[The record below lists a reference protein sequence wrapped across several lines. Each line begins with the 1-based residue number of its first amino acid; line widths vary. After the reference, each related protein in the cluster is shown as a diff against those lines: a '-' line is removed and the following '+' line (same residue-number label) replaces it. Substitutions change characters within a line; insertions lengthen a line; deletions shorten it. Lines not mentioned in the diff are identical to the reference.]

1 MDRRLRRRWH
11 EPVIQDS
18 RAPRLRARPASAC
31 SLCATLATMPLS
43 TPRFVTH
50 PIPINILV
58 ALGYVALA
66 TMPALAFT
74 HASPL
79 WPSAALAA
87 FAALV
92 WGWKAMPGVFVG
104 AYAANVLLFGWT
116 PLGAI
121 WASVGNV
128 LAPMLGRWGME
139 RSHVAE
145 NRIWY
150 EPRGVAYFL
159 MWMGLANGLLSALF
173 GATGLI
179 FVEGASSVAFSL
191 TLFRWVI
198 ADVCSVAM
206 LVPASHLLWLRRQGQ
221 LPPQPPQDPREV
233 WGVFLAGL
241 AIGSFVFVAPSISPA
256 VRVGLMGMLVLP
268 AIWSIFRLDLWVTA
282 LLLAFTLALGVGATI
297 AGLGPYAHAPLYQ
310 SIVSVELRGITMAC
324 AVLIA
329 GALQSRRLQTTADL
343 RVLNNTLERRAEE
356 RAQALAHK
364 ERSFRE
370 MIQHLPT
377 PAVVAGAEHSSV
389 LYANAAACEL
399 FGCGGDALI
408 SLSTLERWVDPRAR
422 DALMRDVIQNGAVR
436 DRDMAI
442 RQLDGHV
449 IWVLTSA
456 IQTQI
461 DGQSAY
467 LFTFKDITE
476 RRQREYDLQIQAG
489 TDPLTGS
496 PNRFALEQHLPRA
509 IARAGRLGSALAVG
523 VIDLD
528 DFKLVNDAWG
538 HDAGDRLLKA
548 LAMRLRSR
556 LRASDMVARLGGDE
570 FVVVIEDLDPL
581 EAVAQLTA
589 ALSRLHEAVE
599 SAFEVAPGVHAEI
612 GMTMGLALFPKD
624 GHEAN
629 DLLRQA
635 DMAMYQA
642 KRRKH
647 DRSAWWQL
655 NSTSAPP
662 PDAMEA
668 FDAYG
673 DEARALLSK
682 TTGHFNAICAQFVEQ
697 FYSDL
702 ESSPHSSSILGHL
715 SAEEITALK
724 TRQAEHL
731 RFLFAPDTRQEAIRQ
746 VAQRVGASHALVGVS
761 VNTQLQS
768 YALLRRVLIERLNHA
783 LLVAQDRYR
792 LLLTTESRLQE
803 DLQTQVEA
811 AQLTLGTYTRMLA
824 EPLPAPGSLWPDAS
838 SQALLSLGQAQG
850 LQAAL
855 LMRLNAHGIL
865 TPEGSS
871 GPRAKDV
878 VSILTQPGLEA
889 VVDPASPRG
898 QGTSARAWR
907 SMQIHSLPS
916 VGQSPH
922 HQAWHQLSRN
932 MGIRSTLSVPIRDGL
947 GQAVAVLTL
956 FGAYPSQFESTV
968 MKQFAAGL
976 QQQWEQICMRCATPP
991 PVVSEDSARTL
1002 RNLLFS
1008 SGLRMYMQPI
1018 IDLRSGKL
1026 VKAEALARMQ
1036 QPDGQIIPPAMF
1048 LPLLGEADMNLLFRQ
1063 GLQAALHHL
1072 AQWEAQGLSID
1083 VAVNLPP
1090 RTMVD
1095 PDCPRWVADALR
1107 QHAVAP
1113 HRLTLEILETQNIDA
1128 AAQDQAVVRLVAVG
1142 VKLSMDDLGSGYS
1155 SLQRLSALPFS
1166 TIKADQALLVRFRDN
1181 PIQTLSMIRTII
1193 QMGHDLDRAVVVEGL
1208 EDEGMIEAARL
1219 LGARY
1224 GQGYG
1229 LARPMPADMLVG
1241 WWQRHGAS
1249 TVTPLGAAHFRTFLG
1264 ALAFQWMRPHSHER
1278 HCAGSLACC
1287 PLTRFIA
1294 EKGLQGSPLALCH
1307 GRAHNNDGQDAA
1319 GHELIRLLVNEVH
1332 LEAQDPVPHA
1342 LTRGVDRVGT

>member
-1 MDRRLRRRWH
+1 
-11 EPVIQDS
+11 
-18 RAPRLRARPASAC
+18 
-31 SLCATLATMPLS
+31 MPLS
-43 TPRFVTH
+43 TQRFVTH
-50 PIPINILV
+50 PLPINVLV

-66 TMPALAFT
+66 TLPALAFT

-116 PLGAI
+116 PLGAT
-121 WASVGNV
+121 WASIGNV

-139 RSHVAE
+139 RSHIAE

-159 MWMGLANGLLSALF
+159 TWMGLANGLLSALF

-206 LVPASHLLWLRRQGQ
+206 LVPASHLLWLRRRGQ
-221 LPPQPPQDPREV
+221 LPSQPPQDAREV

-241 AIGSFVFVAPSISPA
+241 TIGSFVFVAPGISPA
-256 VRVGLMGMLVLP
+256 VRVGLMGMLILP
-268 AIWSIFRLDLWVTA
+268 AIWAIFRLNLWVTA
-282 LLLAFTLALGVGATI
+282 LLLAFTIALGVGATI

-324 AVLIA
+324 AVLLA

-343 RVLNNTLERRAEE
+343 RALNSTLERRAEE
-356 RAQALAHK
+356 RARALAHK

-377 PAVVAGAEHSSV
+377 PAVVIDAAHSSV
-389 LYANAAACEL
+389 LYANAATCEL
-399 FGCGGDALI
+399 FGCSEAALI
-408 SLSTLERWVDPRAR
+408 NLSTFERWVDPRAH
-422 DALMRDVIQNGAVR
+422 DALMRDVIRNGAVR

-442 RQLDGHV
+442 RQLAGHV
-449 IWVLTSA
+449 IWVSTSA

-496 PNRFALEQHLPRA
+496 PNRFALEQHLPKA
-509 IARAGRLGSALAVG
+509 IAHARRLSSALAVG

-538 HDAGDRLLKA
+538 HDAGDRLLTA

-581 EAVAQLTA
+581 EAVERLTA
-589 ALSRLHEAVE
+589 ALSRLHGAVE
-599 SAFEVAPGVHAEI
+599 STFEVAPGVHAEI
-612 GMTMGLALFPKD
+612 GMTMGIALFPKD

-647 DRSAWWQL
+647 DRSGWWQL
-655 NSTSAPP
+655 SSTNAPP
-662 PDAMEA
+662 PDAMGA

-682 TTGHFNAICAQFVEQ
+682 TAGHFNAICAQFVEH
-697 FYSDL
+697 FYADL
-702 ESSPHSSSILGHL
+702 ESSPRPNSILGHL
-715 SAEEITALK
+715 SAEEIAALK

-731 RFLFAPDTRQEAIRQ
+731 RFLFAPDTKQDAIRQ

-761 VNTQLQS
+761 VNAQLQS
-768 YALLRRVLIERLNHA
+768 YALLRRLLIERLNHA

-792 LLLTTESRLQE
+792 LLLATESRLQE

-811 AQLTLGTYTRMLA
+811 AQRTLETYTRMLA
-824 EPLPAPGSLWPDAS
+824 EPLPPPGSLWLDAS
-838 SQALLSLGQAQG
+838 SQALLGLGQAQG

-871 GPRAKDV
+871 GPRAKEV

-898 QGTSARAWR
+898 QGTCALAWR
-907 SMQIHSLPS
+907 SVQIHSLPS
-916 VGQSPH
+916 VARSPH
-922 HQAWHQLSRN
+922 HQAWHQLSRDI
-932 MGIRSTLSVPIRDGL
+932 GIRSTLSIPIRDGF

-956 FGAYPSQFESTV
+956 FGAYPSQFESTA

-991 PVVSEDSARTL
+991 PVVSEDSARAL

-1036 QPDGQIIPPAMF
+1036 QPDGQVIAPAMF

-1063 GLQAALHHL
+1063 GLQAALDHL
-1072 AQWEAQGLSID
+1072 AQWDAQGLSIE

-1090 RTMVD
+1090 RTMVH
-1095 PDCPRWVADALR
+1095 PDCPRWVTDALR

-1113 HRLTLEILETQNIDA
+1113 HRLTLELLETQNIEA
-1128 AAQDQAVVRLVAVG
+1128 SAQDEAVGRLVALG

-1166 TIKADQALLVRFRDN
+1166 TIKADQALLVRIRNN
-1181 PIQTLSMIRTII
+1181 PIQTMSMIRTII

-1249 TVTPLGAAHFRTFLG
+1249 MVTPLGHTDFRTFLG
-1264 ALAFQWMRPHSHER
+1264 ALAFQWMRAHSNER
-1278 HCAGSLACC
+1278 HCAGRLEAC

-1294 EKGLQGSPLALCH
+1294 EQGLQDSPLALCH
-1307 GRAHNNDGQDAA
+1307 GRVHNGDGQDAA
-1319 GHELIRLLVNEVH
+1319 ERELIQLLVNAVC
-1332 LEAQDPVPHA
+1332 LDARNPVPHE
-1342 LTRGVDRVGT
+1342 LTQGAYRVGT